1 MGTAAP
7 SAHEPHSTRTTHTWH
22 AAYNAHLESID
33 VSGQPSSHTHGT
45 RLRRILAHGRSI
57 TWRTSRSPLRLPTRA
72 LYIGFRL
79 AVVLGLSDRPSVRL
93 LIGRARLFIR
103 PRAAAA
109 VRRTPPARTAAG
121 CGCATCMHGGPGPVP
136 CRASAMPGQCHAGPV
151 PCRASALPGQCRAC
165 RRTAT
170 TAADHTSVVPL
181 CRSPRHSS
189 GLEAAAAKRRITFS
203 AAARPPAQPRSGR
216 CRAVGDRL
224 CRYAGAALRSAAMHA
239 VRR

>member
-1 MGTAAP
+1 MADHAAP
-7 SAHEPHSTRTTHTWH
+7 
-22 AAYNAHLESID
+22 
-33 VSGQPSSHTHGT
+33 
-45 RLRRILAHGRSI
+45 
-57 TWRTSRSPLRLPTRA
+57 PLRLPTRA

-93 LIGRARLFIR
+93 SIGRARRFIR
-103 PRAAAA
+103 LRALEQCDALRPPAQPQAAA
-109 VRRTPPARTAAG
+109 VLPVCTVGQGQRHA
-121 CGCATCMHGGPGPVP
+121 GPVP

-181 CRSPRHSS
+181 CRSPRHNS

-216 CRAVGDRL
+216 CRAVVDRS
-224 CRYAGAALRSAAMHA
+224 CRYAGAALRCAALRLRCMRCGRNAAMRRGSTASEAERIGHA
-239 VRR
+239 SGSRV